1 MAKLMVTNVKATRS
15 EECSTSVLNVE
26 RIAKGSIQSRSL
38 IDTQVAN
45 RILDEH

>member
-1 MAKLMVTNVKATRS
+1 MPNFVATNVKATRS
-15 EECSTSVLNVE
+15 EGCSTLVLNVE

-38 IDTQVAN
+38 FDIKVAN